1 MWCEN
6 PKLHATGVPHRS
18 VIMSGLVG
26 LIEKLIGWAYLPS
39 ALASFWAL
47 GEAAALPLLQKDNI
61 DTFFSSWKTG
71 QDVSCLW

>member
-1 MWCEN
+1 MLLGS
-6 PKLHATGVPHRS
+6 PIGS

-39 ALASFWAL
+39 AVASFWAL

-61 DTFFSSWKTG
+61 DTFFPVG
-71 QDVSCLW
+71 RPGRMCLVSGDAI